1 MQVQRQESPLV
12 KVMQVGWP
20 KAAQV
25 EEEQSGGLQ
34 GQMENGKHTHFQAR
48 WLSSC
53 VMKA

>member
-1 MQVQRQESPLV
+1 MQVQQQESPSV

-20 KAAQV
+20 NAEQV
-25 EEEQSGGLQ
+25 EEEQSEGLQ
-34 GQMENGKHTHFQAR
+34 GQMENGKHTHFQAQ